1 MIQRAPTT
9 ATFFSE
15 EDKGT
20 RRKTL
25 YESSGASITIDTAGQ
40 NDLTFPRLDLCCKS
54 RPSRRSTFQ
63 SESGIDSPL
72 NRPAGYRQS
81 KKRMMS
87 RCAQIECHRYNE
99 ASMRLKGG
107 IAAMALRQAEGR

>member
-25 YESSGASITIDTAGQ
+25 YELSGASITIDTAGQ

-54 RPSRRSTFQ
+54 RPSFQ
-63 SESGIDSPL
+63 SAVDLP
-72 NRPAGYRQS
+72 
-81 KKRMMS
+81 K
-87 RCAQIECHRYNE
+87 
-99 ASMRLKGG
+99 
-107 IAAMALRQAEGR
+107 

>member
-25 YESSGASITIDTAGQ
+25 YELSGASITIDTAGQ

-54 RPSRRSTFQ
+54 RPVGCCKSRPV
-63 SESGIDSPL
+63 GG
-72 NRPAGYRQS
+72 RPS
-81 KKRMMS
+81 KVK
-87 RCAQIECHRYNE
+87 
-99 ASMRLKGG
+99 
-107 IAAMALRQAEGR
+107 AELTYP

>member
-9 ATFFSE
+9 AAFFSE

-54 RPSRRSTFQ
+54 RPVGGR
-63 SESGIDSPL
+63 L
-72 NRPAGYRQS
+72 S
-81 KKRMMS
+81 KVK
-87 RCAQIECHRYNE
+87 
-99 ASMRLKGG
+99 
-107 IAAMALRQAEGR
+107 AELAHP